1 MKEEIKFKEDID
13 WGRIGLLIKTGII
26 GALINLA
33 GDLLAGWGIRDTSL
47 TGIEGAV
54 SQYLSM
60 TDGRIFWSAML
71 GLVGAPIS
79 VFGHF
84 GIYKLIKPYS
94 RRYAKLYGV
103 GMLGLLALGGAG
115 IHMSSLASAFFYK
128 YMTAVSSETALE
140 LSIKFACY
148 FSLPLYMAFFV
159 FWLIH
164 TYAHIRAV
172 AGGFSPYPRWC
183 WVFSVPVGAFLF
195 SLVGIFGNYAIV
207 NAIMVGALTLGNIWT
222 LGGSLL
228 MLNKARK
235 TKANL
240 YPADDAKF
248 FKII

>member
-1 MKEEIKFKEDID
+1 MKEEIKFEEGID
-13 WGRIGLLIKTGII
+13 WGRIDLLIKTGII

-47 TGIEGAV
+47 TGIERVV

-71 GLVGAPIS
+71 GLVGAPTS

-128 YMTAVSSETALE
+128 YMTAASSETALE
-140 LSIKFACY
+140 LSIKFVCY
-148 FSLPLYMAFFV
+148 FSLPLYMV
-159 FWLIH
+159 FLYSGLYI
-164 TYAHIRAV
+164 
-172 AGGFSPYPRWC
+172 
-183 WVFSVPVGAFLF
+183 
-195 SLVGIFGNYAIV
+195 
-207 NAIMVGALTLGNIWT
+207 
-222 LGGSLL
+222 L
-228 MLNKARK
+228 MP
-235 TKANL
+235 T
-240 YPADDAKF
+240 
-248 FKII
+248 